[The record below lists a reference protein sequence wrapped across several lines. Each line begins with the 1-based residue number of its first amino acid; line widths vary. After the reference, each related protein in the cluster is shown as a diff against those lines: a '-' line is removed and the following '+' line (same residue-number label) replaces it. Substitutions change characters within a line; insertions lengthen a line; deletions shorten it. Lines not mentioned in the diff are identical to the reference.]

1 MVKIAKPKIIDR
13 RSKAL
18 GYPGRTKAAGNR
30 RSVSGITDIGVHYTA
45 TTNGTIAGHENFWRN
60 NRGWGLGGY
69 TYWIDRAGNI
79 YQNYDHAVRTNG
91 VAGHNTRTLNFSV
104 EASHKSNYT
113 QSQLAARTHL
123 ILWLMQELSVSA
135 SNVLQHK
142 EFSGQSTSCAGYTT
156 SEATIM
162 RQNLAKKAK
171 SGNIAKVKTSAGA
184 AKRRDENGVIHLLY
198 PIKVRD
204 AASTDAKH
212 VRTAQKG
219 DRIAYNEVYEG
230 NGYRWVKSTT
240 GEFIPYR
247 ASNSTDVWVEF
258 EGLPEEGKR
267 LQPYQGRGKNFRDLA
282 LGNEITVR
290 AGHKRWLH
298 DNQKHMEPAVG
309 DYVGATDTIS
319 KIADV
324 NIGYSNKAYY
334 LERMK
339 VWILEQ
345 DVVETRQSPGQPKIK
360 EQPEGFNIEDV
371 DFEDA
376 KKEAKPEL
384 LGKNE
389 VILDGKAWKIIPKEL

>member
-1 MVKIAKPKIIDR
+1 
-13 RSKAL
+13 
-18 GYPGRTKAAGNR
+18 
-30 RSVSGITDIGVHYTA
+30 
-45 TTNGTIAGHENFWRN
+45 
-60 NRGWGLGGY
+60 
-69 TYWIDRAGNI
+69 
-79 YQNYDHAVRTNG
+79 
-91 VAGHNTRTLNFSV
+91 
-104 EASHKSNYT
+104 
-113 QSQLAARTHL
+113 
-123 ILWLMQELSVSA
+123 
-135 SNVLQHK
+135 
-142 EFSGQSTSCAGYTT
+142 
-156 SEATIM
+156 M

-247 ASNSTDVWVEF
+247 ESNSTNVRVEF

-267 LQPYQGRGKNFRDLA
+267 LQPYQGRGKNFRNLA
-282 LGNEITVR
+282 LGDEITVR
-290 AGHKRWLH
+290 AGHKRWLN
-298 DNQKHMEPAVG
+298 DNRKQMEPAVG

-345 DVVETRQSPGQPKIK
+345 DVVETRQSPGQPKIN
-360 EQPEGFNIEDV
+360 EQPERFNIEDV
-371 DFEDA
+371 DLEESP
-376 KKEAKPEL
+376 KEAKPEL
-384 LGKNE
+384 LEKNE
-389 VILDGKAWKIIPKEL
+389 VILDGKAWKIIPKEI